1 MSWLIYVVKISSKKC
16 LAYWQQIHFRT
27 SVLPRKSLIQVF
39 LNFLQERERDC
50 EFVAKIFFSHLDR
63 NAWWMIWDVPRQCCC
78 NQCSREQCGRPP
90 VTPRCHWFPEP
101 RQHESVPPGPVGY
114 QWQHLWR
121 LWISQS
127 DSNVWV
133 FPVWCQGLNAMDP
146 IKATVWKHKGT
157 NT

>member
-114 QWQHLWR
+114 PWQHLWR
-121 LWISQS
+121 QKKLKINKQANQVSKVECLQL
-127 DSNVWV
+127 DSNCLQMYL
-133 FPVWCQGLNAMDP
+133 FL
-146 IKATVWKHKGT
+146 I
-157 NT
+157 